1 MFSANHFI
9 WLALCAVLVIVGV
22 VLAVKFSL
30 SMEKALTIMCI
41 VSILSEAAKIFPV
54 LIEGQRLNEYGAFI
68 KESDLPFHLCSLQM
82 FFLAYAKL
90 TKNEKNRESMIRF
103 IIPTASLGA
112 TAALLIPTIT
122 LSFANVRTYQYFLFH
137 AALIWFA
144 VYALCKTKIKL
155 DFKAFLTTLAGLGL
169 CALLAFYVN
178 GLTQRTNFLYL
189 SEPPMEGLPIL
200 NMDNGWLVY
209 FLSYMSLVLVLLLL
223 FFLPFWIYY
232 AVKKK
237 KANH

>member
-144 VYALCKTKIKL
+144 VYALC
-155 DFKAFLTTLAGLGL
+155 
-169 CALLAFYVN
+169 
-178 GLTQRTNFLYL
+178 
-189 SEPPMEGLPIL
+189 
-200 NMDNGWLVY
+200 
-209 FLSYMSLVLVLLLL
+209 
-223 FFLPFWIYY
+223 
-232 AVKKK
+232 
-237 KANH
+237 